1 MMSDCSGHTGAAEEA
16 AAPYQ
21 PPTIEMIPVESS
33 NIESVGHDGK
43 ETLRVKF
50 KGSGSYDY
58 VGIQEDEFF
67 GLVNAPS
74 VGKAYGA
81 LTKARGI
88 KGIKL

>member
-1 MMSDCSGHTGAAEEA
+1 MSTETTEQ
-16 AAPYQ
+16 YQ
-21 PPTIEMIPVESS
+21 PPTMEMIPVESS

-43 ETLRVKF
+43 ETLRVTF

-58 VGIQEDEFF
+58 IGVTEDEF
-67 GLVNAPS
+67 LALLNAPS

-81 LTKARGI
+81 LTRGKL